1 MTANERRRD
10 MLYYLS
16 DVRHE
21 TVKNLMTK
29 YDVSRSTI
37 LRDVDELSL
46 EVPIYSVQG
55 NGGGIRIDDGWY
67 ASQRHMSRTQ
77 TDFLESLL
85 PRLQPEEQKKM
96 KDILRSFGNKKVS

>member
-37 LRDVDELSL
+37 LRDIDELSL
-46 EVPIYSVQG
+46 EAPIFAVQG
-55 NGGGIRIDDGWY
+55 NGGGIHVQDGWF
-67 ASQRHMSRTQ
+67 ASRRHMNRVQ
-77 TDFLESLL
+77 TEFLESLL

-96 KDILRSFGNKKVS
+96 KDILHSFGNKKVS

>member
-37 LRDVDELSL
+37 FRDVDELSL
-46 EVPIYSVQG
+46 EAPIFAVRG
-55 NGGGIRIDDGWY
+55 NGGGIYVEDGWY
-67 ASQRHMSRTQ
+67 ASRRHMNRMQ
-77 TDFLESLL
+77 TEFLESLL
-85 PRLQPEEQKKM
+85 PRLQQGEQKIM
-96 KDILRSFGNKKVS
+96 EDILRSFGNKKVS